1 MEARTV
7 KSLPASGSYQ
17 FEPKWDGFRAIAF
30 KDGDDVFIQSKSG
43 QPLARYFPEIVE
55 AIRKLPPAQ
64 FVIDGEIVVP
74 VDDRLDFDQLL
85 QRIHPAASRVNMLAR
100 EFPATYVVFDVL
112 VDDKGRAIH
121 REPLSVRRPAL
132 ERLFETFKNA
142 DRFRLSPATADRN
155 VVDAWFAQVGGA
167 IDGIVAKQTDVPYS
181 SGDRRG
187 MQKIKRLRTADCVIA
202 GYRATEDGGAV
213 GSLLLGLYDVQS
225 KTLEYVGFTS
235 GFTAAEKRSL
245 LERLSAM
252 KVERSFTGRSPGGES
267 RWNRGKDTGW
277 TPVDPTLVL
286 EVEFDHV
293 SGERFRHGTRPIK
306 FRPDKSPLE
315 CTMEQLQQPA
325 ATAAFTLAVVD

>member
-7 KSLPASGSYQ
+7 KSLPASGPYQ
-17 FEPKWDGFRAIAF
+17 FEPKWDGFRAICF
-30 KDGDDVFIQSKSG
+30 KDGDEIFIQSKSG

-55 AIRKLPPAQ
+55 AVRTVPLAQ

-100 EFPATYVVFDVL
+100 EYPATYVVFDVL
-112 VDDKGRAIH
+112 VDDRGGALY
-121 REPLSVRRPAL
+121 REPLTVRRPAL
-132 ERLFETFKNA
+132 ERLFEKFKNA
-142 DRFRLSPATADRN
+142 ERFRLSPATVDRK
-155 VVDAWFAQVGGA
+155 VAEIWFAQVGGA

-187 MQKIKRLRTADCVIA
+187 MQKIKRLRTADCIVA
-202 GYRATEDGGAV
+202 GYRTTAEGTAI
-213 GSLLLGLYDVQS
+213 GSLLLGLYDS
-225 KTLEYVGFTS
+225 EDKTLEYVGFTS
-235 GFTAAEKRSL
+235 GFTATEKQSL
-245 LERLSAM
+245 LQQLRAM
-252 KVERSFTGRSPGGES
+252 EVETSFTGRSPGGES
-267 RWNRGKDTGW
+267 RWNRGKDTTW
-277 TPVDPTLVL
+277 TAVAPTLVL

-306 FRPDKSPLE
+306 FRPDKPPRE